1 MSPTTQPTS
10 AESDRSTPVRIG
22 RLLGLLGAQRWWVVA
37 TALLAFATLGSGVGL
52 IAMAAY
58 LISRSAFIDSTAT
71 IALAITGVRFFAVSR
86 ATFRYLERYVGH
98 LGTFRVLTRLRVWF
112 FRGMEPLA
120 PAGLRSERQGD
131 LLARILGDID
141 SVQDFSLRVFVPA
154 VAAVLTTAL
163 VAVLLGSFSPVLG
176 IAAVLFL
183 ALVGF
188 VLPWVSRKV
197 GEAASH
203 EAAATS
209 ALLDAEAVESIGGLA
224 ELVAWGREERFTDA
238 MRDLSERR
246 CRADTRLATISGV
259 ATGLGALLM
268 GLAAMTL
275 LGLVV
280 PILDGGGIEPEYI
293 AVMPLVMIAAF
304 EAVQPLSAAMEH
316 LDRARRAAGRLDALV
331 GAEPAVGVPDP
342 PVEPP
347 AVAPGAG
354 LDLEISDL
362 WFSYASGDG
371 LDPPVLSGASLQVPA
386 GAFVALLGPSG
397 AGKSTL
403 VEILQR
409 FLDYRQGSI
418 RLGGV
423 ELSEL
428 AHPTARSLVATVAQ
442 HDHLF
447 DTSVRDNLLLADP
460 EADDARI
467 QLALDAAACDFVGR
481 IPGGLDARIGEDG
494 SRLSGGERQRLMVA
508 RALLA
513 EAPILVL
520 DEATAHLDP
529 DTEAKVLR
537 GVRSWHGARTLIVIS
552 HRTTVASEADLVA
565 SIDAGRIETIE
576 H

>member
-1 MSPTTQPTS
+1 M
-10 AESDRSTPVRIG
+10 
-22 RLLGLLGAQRWWVVA
+22 
-37 TALLAFATLGSGVGL
+37 
-52 IAMAAY
+52 
-58 LISRSAFIDSTAT
+58 
-71 IALAITGVRFFAVSR
+71 
-86 ATFRYLERYVGH
+86 
-98 LGTFRVLTRLRVWF
+98 
-112 FRGMEPLA
+112 
-120 PAGLRSERQGD
+120 
-131 LLARILGDID
+131 
-141 SVQDFSLRVFVPA
+141 
-154 VAAVLTTAL
+154 
-163 VAVLLGSFSPVLG
+163 
-176 IAAVLFL
+176 
-183 ALVGF
+183 
-188 VLPWVSRKV
+188 
-197 GEAASH
+197 
-203 EAAATS
+203 
-209 ALLDAEAVESIGGLA
+209 
-224 ELVAWGREERFTDA
+224 
-238 MRDLSERR
+238 
-246 CRADTRLATISGV
+246 
-259 ATGLGALLM
+259 
-268 GLAAMTL
+268 
-275 LGLVV
+275 
-280 PILDGGGIEPEYI
+280 
-293 AVMPLVMIAAF
+293 
-304 EAVQPLSAAMEH
+304 
-316 LDRARRAAGRLDALV
+316 
-331 GAEPAVGVPDP
+331 
-342 PVEPP
+342 
-347 AVAPGAG
+347 
-354 LDLEISDL
+354 
-362 WFSYASGDG
+362 
-371 LDPPVLSGASLQVPA
+371 LSGASLQVPA

-529 DTEAKVLR
+529 DTEAKVLS